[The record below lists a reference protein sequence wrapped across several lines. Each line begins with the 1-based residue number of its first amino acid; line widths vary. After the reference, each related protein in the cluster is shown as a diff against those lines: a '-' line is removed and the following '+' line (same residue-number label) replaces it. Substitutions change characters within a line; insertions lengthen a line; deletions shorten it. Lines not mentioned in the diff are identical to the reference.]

1 MEKKMYTEEEYL
13 AGIRGAIGERA
24 IWFYM
29 IMKEL
34 KKQGID
40 VDKVCQNTIFEF
52 GRIRG
57 QKYSGAKTPGEF
69 AEMLY
74 NSKGKLVFEMEL
86 EEKGEEKGVLKFKR
100 CPLVDAWKEYNIP
113 LEDRIEIC
121 RLACY
126 GDYGRVSCAEGI
138 NLEFPQQLSKD
149 QECCELLFTRK
160 K

>member
-1 MEKKMYTEEEYL
+1 MEKKMYTKEEYL

-34 KKQGID
+34 KKQGVD

-74 NSKGKLVFEMEL
+74 NSKGQLVFEMEL
-86 EEKGEEKGVLKFKR
+86 EDNR
-100 CPLVDAWKEYNIP
+100 
-113 LEDRIEIC
+113 
-121 RLACY
+121 
-126 GDYGRVSCAEGI
+126 
-138 NLEFPQQLSKD
+138 
-149 QECCELLFTRK
+149 
-160 K
+160 

>member
-1 MEKKMYTEEEYL
+1 
-13 AGIRGAIGERA
+13 
-24 IWFYM
+24 
-29 IMKEL
+29 
-34 KKQGID
+34 
-40 VDKVCQNTIFEF
+40 
-52 GRIRG
+52 
-57 QKYSGAKTPGEF
+57 
-69 AEMLY
+69 MLY

-86 EEKGEEKGVLKFKR
+86 EENGVEKGILKFKR

-113 LEDRIEIC
+113 LEERIEIC